1 MDKGRFRLESP
12 FLCDFYSFIMRE
24 KRKCYMLKGEK
35 SCFEVVFGKILLY
48 LQQKSI

>member
-1 MDKGRFRLESP
+1 MDKGSFQLESP
-12 FLCDFYSFIMRE
+12 FFVTSTLIMRE